1 MFTGLIE
8 DMGRA
13 LSLERQ
19 GLAGFLKIETS
30 LPLSEI
36 AIGDSVAVNGV
47 CLSVTS
53 KQDRALTFDVSP
65 ESLKITNLGDLRR
78 GSAVNLERALR
89 LGDRMGGH
97 IVSGHIDCIGRLS
110 RSGELSGNRVMEFS
124 LPSENARY
132 LVSKGSVTIDGV
144 SLTVNTVAQTS
155 FSVNIIPQTQATSN
169 LSAITIGAKVNI
181 ETDLIAKY
189 VERLTQPWRGKNGL
203 TIKTLA
209 ENGFI

>member
-8 DMGRA
+8 DVGTI
-13 LSLERQ
+13 LSLNRQ
-19 GLAGFLKIETS
+19 GLAGLLKIQTS

-36 AIGDSVAVNGV
+36 SIGDSVAINGV
-47 CLSVTS
+47 CLSVTI
-53 KQDRALTFDVSP
+53 KQDCALTFDVSP
-65 ESLKITNLGDLRR
+65 KSLEVTTLGDLRP
-78 GSAVNLERALR
+78 GAAVNLERALR

-97 IVSGHIDCIGRLS
+97 IVSGHIDCVGRLS
-110 RSGELSGNRVMEFS
+110 KSSELSGNRIMEFS
-124 LPSENARY
+124 LPSESARY

-144 SLTVNTVAQTS
+144 SLTVNSVTQTS
-155 FSVNIIPQTQATSN
+155 FSVNIIPQTQAAST

-189 VERLTQPWRGKNGL
+189 VERLTQPWRSGNGL

-209 ENGFI
+209 ENGFL

>member
-19 GLAGFLKIETS
+19 GLAGVLKIETS

-47 CLSVTS
+47 CLSVTT
-53 KQDRALTFDVSP
+53 KQDRTLTFDVSP
-65 ESLKITNLGDLRR
+65 ESLEVTTLGDLRR

-110 RSGELSGNRVMEFS
+110 RSGGLSGNRVMEFS
-124 LPSENARY
+124 LPSKNARY
-132 LVSKGSVTIDGV
+132 LVSKGSVAIDGV

-155 FSVNIIPQTQATSN
+155 FSVNIIPQTQAASN

-189 VERLTQPWRGKNGL
+189 VERLTQPWRTKNGL

-209 ENGFI
+209 DNGFI

>member
-19 GLAGFLKIETS
+19 GLAGLLKIETS

-78 GSAVNLERALR
+78 GTVVNLERALR

-97 IVSGHIDCIGRLS
+97 IVSGHIDCVGRLS

-155 FSVNIIPQTQATSN
+155 FSVNIIPQTQAASN

-189 VERLTQPWRGKNGL
+189 VERLTQPWRSKNGL
-203 TIKTLA
+203 AIKTLA

>member
-8 DMGRA
+8 DVGTI
-13 LSLERQ
+13 LSLNRQ
-19 GLAGFLKIETS
+19 GLAGLLKIQTS

-36 AIGDSVAVNGV
+36 SIGDSVAINGV
-47 CLSVTS
+47 CLSVTI

-65 ESLKITNLGDLRR
+65 KSLEVTTLGDLRP
-78 GSAVNLERALR
+78 GAAVNLERALR

-97 IVSGHIDCIGRLS
+97 IVSGHIDCVGRLS
-110 RSGELSGNRVMEFS
+110 KSSELSGNRIMEFS
-124 LPSENARY
+124 LPSESARY

-144 SLTVNTVAQTS
+144 SLTVNSVTQTS
-155 FSVNIIPQTQATSN
+155 FSVNIIPQTQAAST

-189 VERLTQPWRGKNGL
+189 VERLTQPWRSGNGL

-209 ENGFI
+209 ENGFL